1 MVLDVSL
8 VFENVM
14 IDTIPQNEMI
24 YGENKEGKERVGSSV
39 MKGRVSNTLRE

>member
-24 YGENKEGKERVGSSV
+24 FGENKGGKERVGSSV
-39 MKGRVSNTLRE
+39 MRGKVSNTLKE